1 MTVKE
6 TLVEGLREEGWGF
19 IEACESVEHVIAEF
33 MASLEKKT
41 VIHTAFRTFVL
52 RKKDPALNPGRSG
65 CGSICGIPD
74 CGICTDETVCS
85 KYQRRKQ

>member
-6 TLVEGLREEGWGF
+6 TLAEALSEEGWGF
-19 IEACESVEHVIAEF
+19 IEACESVERMIDEF
-33 MASLEKKT
+33 MASPEKKT
-41 VIHTAFRTFVL
+41 IIHTALRTFVL

-74 CGICTDETVCS
+74 CGICTDETLCS
-85 KYQRRKQ
+85 RCQRRSR